1 MRRLTLFLLLI
12 TALSAFSERDPFWP
26 IGYTPA
32 SSRPEPDEE
41 TPDPDAPETRELTD
55 EELRRLAEQEAEK
68 IKEILDRKAT
78 AVFGGKVHALINGNW
93 VSQGD
98 SLTVE
103 VLGNSYRLQIITLTT
118 ENIELQPHRT
128 RSRGIQTP

>member
-1 MRRLTLFLLLI
+1 MRICTTLFLMI

-26 IGYTPA
+26 IGYKPA
-32 SSRPEPDEE
+32 SAEPQATEEPE
-41 TPDPDAPETRELTD
+41 APATRELTD

-78 AVFGGKVHALINGNW
+78 AVFGGKVHALINGTW

-103 VLGNSYRLQIITLTT
+103 VLGNSYRLHITTLTS

-128 RSRGIQTP
+128 RTRGTQNP